1 MNLNL
6 SNPLE
11 IILLLLTTSMVPFL
25 AATMTSFAKIVI
37 IFGIIRNALGLQQ
50 TPPNI
55 VLTSL
60 AIIITCY
67 IMAPVASD
75 TFAVAQSEK
84 ISSITFENASEKLGE
99 ISKPITLFLIK
110 NSTIQTRLFFLEKA
124 RQLWPKRF
132 AEKATENDF
141 LIAMPAFVLTEIT
154 QAFKIGF
161 IIYLPFVV
169 VDLIV
174 SNVLMALGIVMI
186 SPTTVSLPF
195 KLMLFVLLD
204 GWMRLIDGLML
215 TYRIG

>member
-1 MNLNL
+1 MNVNL

-25 AATMTSFAKIVI
+25 AATVTSFAKIVI
-37 IFGIIRNALGLQQ
+37 IFGIIRNALGMQQ

-60 AIIITCY
+60 SIVITAY
-67 IMAPVASD
+67 IMSPVFYETMKS
-75 TFAVAQSEK
+75 AQQQE
-84 ISSITFENASEKLGE
+84 IASITFDNAPEKLGE
-99 ISKPITLFLIK
+99 ISKPITSFLVK
-110 NSTIQTRLFFLEKA
+110 NSSPTSRGFFLQKA
-124 RQLWPKRF
+124 RQLWPKEF
-132 AEKATENDF
+132 AERATDQDF

-186 SPTTVSLPF
+186 SPTTISLPF

-204 GWMRLIDGLML
+204 GWTRLIDGLMM
-215 TYRIG
+215 TYRI

>member
-1 MNLNL
+1 MNVNL

-11 IILLLLTTSMVPFL
+11 IILLLLTTSLVPFL
-25 AATMTSFAKIVI
+25 AATVTSFAKIVI
-37 IFGIIRNALGLQQ
+37 IFGIIRNALGMQQ

-60 AIIITCY
+60 VIIISCY
-67 IMAPVASD
+67 IMAPVAYD
-75 TFAVAQSEK
+75 TMGVAQAQNL
-84 ISSITFENASEKLGE
+84 SSVTFENASQKLGE
-99 ISKPITLFLIK
+99 ISKPVTTFLVK
-110 NSTIQTRLFFLEKA
+110 NSTQTARLFFLQKA
-124 RQLWPKRF
+124 RQLWPKKF
-132 AEKATENDF
+132 TETITENSF

-174 SNVLMALGIVMI
+174 SNILMALGIVMI

-204 GWMRLIDGLML
+204 GWTRLIDGLIM
-215 TYRIG
+215 TYRI

>member
-1 MNLNL
+1 M
-6 SNPLE
+6 
-11 IILLLLTTSMVPFL
+11 
-25 AATMTSFAKIVI
+25 
-37 IFGIIRNALGLQQ
+37 
-50 TPPNI
+50 
-55 VLTSL
+55 
-60 AIIITCY
+60 
-67 IMAPVASD
+67 
-75 TFAVAQSEK
+75 
-84 ISSITFENASEKLGE
+84 
-99 ISKPITLFLIK
+99 
-110 NSTIQTRLFFLEKA
+110 FFLEKA

-204 GWMRLIDGLML
+204 GWMRLIDGIML

>member
-1 MNLNL
+1 MNVNL

-11 IILLLLTTSMVPFL
+11 IILLLLSTALLPFL
-25 AATMTSFAKIVI
+25 AATVTSFAKIVI

-50 TPPNI
+50 TPPNV

-60 AIIITCY
+60 TIIITCY
-67 IMAPVASD
+67 IMSPIAYD
-75 TFAVAQSEK
+75 TMHAMEGQNF
-84 ISSITFENASEKLGE
+84 SSITFQNAPERLGE
-99 ISKPITLFLIK
+99 VSKPITRFLVQ
-110 NSTIQTRLFFLEKA
+110 NSTQTSRLFFLQKA
-124 RQLWPKRF
+124 RGLWPKNF
-132 AEKATENDF
+132 AESATDQDF
-141 LIAMPAFVLTEIT
+141 LIALPAFVLTEIT

-186 SPTTVSLPF
+186 SPTTISLPF

-204 GWMRLIDGLML
+204 GWARLIEGLIM
-215 TYRIG
+215 TYTL

>member
-1 MNLNL
+1 
-6 SNPLE
+6 
-11 IILLLLTTSMVPFL
+11 
-25 AATMTSFAKIVI
+25 
-37 IFGIIRNALGLQQ
+37 
-50 TPPNI
+50 
-55 VLTSL
+55 
-60 AIIITCY
+60 
-67 IMAPVASD
+67 MAPVASD

-84 ISSITFENASEKLGE
+84 LSSITFDNAQEKLGE

-141 LIAMPAFVLTEIT
+141 LIAMPAFVLTEST
-154 QAFKIGF
+154 HALKIGF

-204 GWMRLIDGLML
+204 GWMRLIDGIML

>member
-1 MNLNL
+1 MNVNL

-25 AATMTSFAKIVI
+25 AATVTSFAKIVI
-37 IFGIIRNALGLQQ
+37 IFGVIRNALGMQQ

-60 AIIITCY
+60 SIVITAY
-67 IMAPVASD
+67 IMSPVFYE
-75 TFAVAQSEK
+75 TMKVAQGQE
-84 ISSITFENASEKLGE
+84 ISSITFENAPEKLSE
-99 ISKPITLFLIK
+99 ISKPITSFLVK
-110 NSTIQTRLFFLEKA
+110 NSSPASRGFFLQKA
-124 RQLWPKRF
+124 RQLWPKEF
-132 AEKATENDF
+132 SQSAGDKDF

-186 SPTTVSLPF
+186 SPTTISLPF

-204 GWMRLIDGLML
+204 GWTRLIDGLML
-215 TYRIG
+215 TYRI

>member
-1 MNLNL
+1 MNVNL

-11 IILLLLTTSMVPFL
+11 IILLLVTTSMVPFL

-37 IFGIIRNALGLQQ
+37 IFGIIRNALGMQQ

-60 AIIITCY
+60 SIIITCY
-67 IMAPVASD
+67 IMAPVASE
-75 TFAVAQSEK
+75 TMEVAQKSG
-84 ISSITFENASEKLGE
+84 ISSITFDTAGERLGA
-99 ISKPITLFLIK
+99 ISGPITQFLVK
-110 NSTIQTRLFFLEKA
+110 NSSESSRQFFLQKA

-132 AEKATENDF
+132 SQSAGERDF
-141 LIAMPAFVLTEIT
+141 LIALPAFVLTEIT

-186 SPTTVSLPF
+186 SPTTISLPF

-204 GWMRLIDGLML
+204 GWTRLIDGLIL
-215 TYRIG
+215 TYQI

>member
-1 MNLNL
+1 MNVNL

-11 IILLLLTTSMVPFL
+11 IILLLITTSMVPFL

-37 IFGIIRNALGLQQ
+37 IFGIIRNALGMQQ

-60 AIIITCY
+60 SIIITCY
-67 IMAPVASD
+67 IMAPVASE
-75 TFAVAQSEK
+75 TMELAQK
-84 ISSITFENASEKLGE
+84 HDLSSITFETAGERLGAISAPINA
-99 ISKPITLFLIK
+99 FLVK
-110 NSTIQTRLFFLEKA
+110 NSSESSRRFFLTKA

-132 AEKATENDF
+132 SENAGEKDF
-141 LIAMPAFVLTEIT
+141 VIALPAFVLTEIT

-186 SPTTVSLPF
+186 SPTTISLPF

-204 GWMRLIDGLML
+204 GWTRLIDGLIL
-215 TYRIG
+215 TYQI

>member
-1 MNLNL
+1 MNVNL

-25 AATMTSFAKIVI
+25 AATVTSFAKIVI
-37 IFGIIRNALGLQQ
+37 IFGIIRNALGMQQ

-60 AIIITCY
+60 SIVITAY
-67 IMAPVASD
+67 IMSPVFYD
-75 TFAVAQSEK
+75 TMRVAQQQN
-84 ISSITFENASEKLGE
+84 IASITFDNAPEKLGE
-99 ISKPITLFLIK
+99 ISKPITAFLVK
-110 NSTIQTRLFFLEKA
+110 NSTPISRGFFLQKA
-124 RQLWPKRF
+124 RQVWPKEF
-132 AEKATENDF
+132 SHNATDQDF
-141 LIAMPAFVLTEIT
+141 LIAMPAFVLSEIT

-204 GWMRLIDGLML
+204 GWTRLIDGLMM
-215 TYRIG
+215 TYRI

>member
-1 MNLNL
+1 
-6 SNPLE
+6 
-11 IILLLLTTSMVPFL
+11 
-25 AATMTSFAKIVI
+25 
-37 IFGIIRNALGLQQ
+37 
-50 TPPNI
+50 
-55 VLTSL
+55 
-60 AIIITCY
+60 
-67 IMAPVASD
+67 
-75 TFAVAQSEK
+75 
-84 ISSITFENASEKLGE
+84 
-99 ISKPITLFLIK
+99 
-110 NSTIQTRLFFLEKA
+110 
-124 RQLWPKRF
+124 
-132 AEKATENDF
+132 
-141 LIAMPAFVLTEIT
+141 MPAFVLTEIT

>member
-1 MNLNL
+1 MNVNL

-11 IILLLLTTSMVPFL
+11 IILLLLSTALLPFL
-25 AATMTSFAKIVI
+25 AATVTSFAKIVI

-60 AIIITCY
+60 TIIITCY
-67 IMAPVASD
+67 IMSPIAHD
-75 TFAVAQSEK
+75 TMQAMEGQDF
-84 ISSITFENASEKLGE
+84 SSITFQNAPERLGE
-99 ISKPITLFLIK
+99 VSKPITRFLVQ
-110 NSTIQTRLFFLEKA
+110 NSTETSRLFFLQKA
-124 RQLWPKRF
+124 RALWPKKF
-132 AEKATENDF
+132 AEAATDQDF
-141 LIAMPAFVLTEIT
+141 LIALPAFVLTEIT

-186 SPTTVSLPF
+186 SPTTISLPF

-204 GWMRLIDGLML
+204 GWARLIEGLIM
-215 TYRIG
+215 TYKL

>member
-1 MNLNL
+1 MSVNL

-11 IILLLLTTSMVPFL
+11 IILLLLVTSTVPFI
-25 AATMTSFAKIVI
+25 AATVTSFAKIVI

-50 TPPNI
+50 TPPNV

-60 AIIITCY
+60 TIIITCY

-75 TFAVAQSEK
+75 TFEVAEQQK
-84 ISSITFENASEKLGE
+84 ISGITLENAPEKLSE

-110 NSTIQTRLFFLEKA
+110 NSTPTLRFFFLEKA
-124 RQLWPKRF
+124 RQLWPKKF
-132 AEKATENDF
+132 SDKVTENNF
-141 LIAMPAFVLTEIT
+141 LIAMPAFVVSEIT

-186 SPTTVSLPF
+186 SPTTISLPF

-204 GWMRLIDGLML
+204 GWTRLIDGLML
-215 TYRIG
+215 TYKI

>member
-1 MNLNL
+1 MNVNL

-25 AATMTSFAKIVI
+25 AATVTSFAKIVI
-37 IFGIIRNALGLQQ
+37 IFGIIRNALGMQQ

-60 AIIITCY
+60 TIIITCY
-67 IMAPVASD
+67 IMAPVAHD
-75 TFAVAQSEK
+75 TMQAAQSVQF
-84 ISSITFENASEKLGE
+84 SSVTFQNAPDKLGE
-99 ISKPITLFLIK
+99 VSKPITQFLVQ
-110 NSTIQTRLFFLEKA
+110 NSTETSRLFFLQKA
-124 RQLWPKRF
+124 RVLWPKHF
-132 AEKATENDF
+132 AEKATEDDF

-186 SPTTVSLPF
+186 SPTTISLPF

-204 GWMRLIDGLML
+204 GWTRLIDGLIM
-215 TYRIG
+215 TYRI

>member
-1 MNLNL
+1 MSVNL

-11 IILLLLTTSMVPFL
+11 IILLLLVTSTVPFL
-25 AATMTSFAKIVI
+25 AATMTSFAKIII
-37 IFGIIRNALGLQQ
+37 IFGIIRNALGMQQ

-55 VLTSL
+55 VLSSL
-60 AIIITCY
+60 TIIITCY

-75 TFAVAQSEK
+75 TMTVAEQQNLSG
-84 ISSITFENASEKLGE
+84 INLDNAGEKLTE
-99 ISKPITLFLIK
+99 ISKPMNLFLVK
-110 NSTIQTRLFFLEKA
+110 NSTAAMRFFFLEKA

-132 AEKATENDF
+132 AEKVNENSF
-141 LIAMPAFVLTEIT
+141 LVALPAFVVTEIT

-161 IIYLPFVV
+161 IVYLPFVV

-186 SPTTVSLPF
+186 SPTTISLPF

-204 GWMRLIDGLML
+204 GWTRLIDGLML
-215 TYRIG
+215 TYRI

>member
-1 MNLNL
+1 MNVNL

-25 AATMTSFAKIVI
+25 AATVTSFAKIVI
-37 IFGIIRNALGLQQ
+37 IFGIIRNALGMQQ

-60 AIIITCY
+60 TIIITCY
-67 IMAPVASD
+67 IMAPVAHD
-75 TFAVAQSEK
+75 TMVAAEK
-84 ISSITFENASEKLGE
+84 VQFSSITIQNAPDKLGE
-99 ISKPITLFLIK
+99 VSGPITKFLIQ
-110 NSTIQTRLFFLEKA
+110 NSTETSRLFFLQKA
-124 RQLWPKRF
+124 RALWPKHF
-132 AEKATENDF
+132 AEAATERDF

-186 SPTTVSLPF
+186 SPTTISLPF

-204 GWMRLIDGLML
+204 GWTRLIDGLIM
-215 TYRIG
+215 TYRM

>member
-1 MNLNL
+1 MNVNL

-25 AATMTSFAKIVI
+25 AATVTSFAKIVI

-75 TFAVAQSEK
+75 TFAVAQSQK
-84 ISSITFENASEKLGE
+84 LSGITLDNAPEKLGE
-99 ISKPITLFLIK
+99 ISKPITLFLVK